1 MPSAALSPAPKLQF
15 FDTAGN
21 PLTGG
26 KVYTYA
32 AGTTT
37 PLATYVDA
45 GGVTTNTNP
54 IILDVRGEANI
65 WLNSAAYKFV
75 LKNAADTLI
84 WTVDNI
90 TSTDGVKAYVVG
102 LLDAYKADLANTT
115 DATKGDAL
123 VGFRQSNAGGI
134 LTNAVGRTVHQKL
147 QELISVKDFGA
158 TGDGTTD
165 DTVAI
170 QSAVNAAAGKAL
182 YFPGGT
188 YIVSDVITLVSN
200 TVIYGDQGITTLKL
214 KAQTYAAANVSIFV
228 LTSITNVYIYG
239 LIFNGNKGNIGT
251 TRNPINTIFQST
263 KVTFDTCE
271 WIACEG
277 ICLNISTSVDSFA
290 VLNCRFISCGGA
302 TDNSDGYRNQAIAF
316 SSSAALRSKD
326 IEITGNYF
334 FAQGLDCISMCN
346 LDDVVVSNNAA
357 YDSYSFLYNAPA
369 PFRTVNLVVTG
380 NVIYNT
386 NQGSLN
392 NTVNPVAIDL
402 PRVSN
407 GTITGNS
414 IYKCE
419 QSGIGIFDDS
429 VNIVV
434 SGNSLIDCGY
444 KGVSWYGGISVG
456 GGAGVASG
464 ILEVIIANN
473 TITSTG
479 TVTGMKFG
487 ILLDSDLEGVTVS
500 NNTLVNYVTSKYG
513 YYVYT
518 TIPGAANVFA
528 LTNNTPISAT
538 TLINDFD
545 TYNQSITNWRK
556 VNTLTG
562 YYFNGT
568 KVVGIQQAA
577 IANSGNATTDAI
589 LAALRTH
596 GLIAT

>member
-1 MPSAALSPAPKLQF
+1 MTTVISPQPKLQF
-15 FDTAGN
+15 FDANGN
-21 PLTGG
+21 PLVGG
-26 KVYTYA
+26 KLYTYA

-37 PLATYVDA
+37 PLTSYTSST
-45 GGVTTNTNP
+45 GGTANTNP
-54 IILDVRGEANI
+54 VILDSRGEASV
-65 WLNSAAYKFV
+65 WLGDNLYKFRLTSATDEAV
-75 LKNAADTLI
+75 WTADNLDGRIVIRAAQLAA
-84 WTVDNI
+84 
-90 TSTDGVKAYVVG
+90 SDGSS
-102 LLDAYKADLANTT
+102 
-115 DATKGDAL
+115 L
-123 VGFRQSNAGGI
+123 VGYIGAGSGNVATTVQAKLRQI
-134 LTNAVGRTVHQKL
+134 
-147 QELISVKDFGA
+147 ISVKDYGA

-165 DTVAI
+165 DTLAI
-170 QSAVNAAAGKAL
+170 QAAVAASSGKAL
-182 YFPGGT
+182 YFPAGT
-188 YIVSDVITLVSN
+188 YIVSDIITMVSN
-200 TVIYGDQGITTLKL
+200 AVIYGDQGITTLKL
-214 KAQTYAAANVSIFV
+214 KSKTYVAANVSIFV

-251 TRNPINTIFQST
+251 TRNPINTIYLTT

-271 WIACEG
+271 WINCEG

-316 SSSAALRSKD
+316 SSSAGARSKD

-357 YDSYSFLYNAPA
+357 YDSYSFLYNNPT
-369 PFRTVNLVVTG
+369 PYRTINLSVTG

-407 GTITGNS
+407 ATITGNA

-419 QSGIGIFDDS
+419 QSGIGIFDES
-429 VNIVV
+429 VNVVV
-434 SGNSLIDCGY
+434 SGNSLVDCGY

-456 GGAGVASG
+456 GGNGTASG
-464 ILEVIIANN
+464 IFEVVVSNN

-487 ILLDSDLEGVTVS
+487 ILLDSDLEAVIISG
-500 NNTLVNYVTSKYG
+500 NNLVNYVTSKYG

-518 TIPGAANVFA
+518 TIPGPSNVFA
-528 LTNNTPISAT
+528 LTTNTPISAT
-538 TLINDFD
+538 TLINDVD
-545 TYNQSITNWRK
+545 AYTGTITNWRK
-556 VNTLTG
+556 ENTLTG

>member
-1 MPSAALSPAPKLQF
+1 MTTVISPQPKLQF
-15 FDTAGN
+15 FDANGN
-21 PLTGG
+21 PLVGG
-26 KVYTYA
+26 KLYTYA

-37 PLATYVDA
+37 PLTSYTSST
-45 GGVTTNTNP
+45 GGTANTNP
-54 IILDVRGEANI
+54 VILDSRGEASV
-65 WLNSAAYKFV
+65 WLGDNLYKFRLTSATDEAV
-75 LKNAADTLI
+75 WTADNLDGRIVIRAAQLAA
-84 WTVDNI
+84 
-90 TSTDGVKAYVVG
+90 SDGSS
-102 LLDAYKADLANTT
+102 
-115 DATKGDAL
+115 L
-123 VGFRQSNAGGI
+123 VGYIGAGSGNVATTVQAKLRQI
-134 LTNAVGRTVHQKL
+134 
-147 QELISVKDFGA
+147 ISVKDYGA

-165 DTVAI
+165 DTLAI
-170 QSAVNAAAGKAL
+170 QAAVAASSGKAL
-182 YFPGGT
+182 YFPAGT
-188 YIVSDVITLVSN
+188 YIVSDIITMVSN
-200 TVIYGDQGITTLKL
+200 AVIYGDQGITTLKL
-214 KAQTYAAANVSIFV
+214 KSKTYVAANVSIFV

-251 TRNPINTIFQST
+251 TRNPINTIYLTT

-271 WIACEG
+271 WINCEG

-316 SSSAALRSKD
+316 SSSAGARSKD

-357 YDSYSFLYNAPA
+357 YDSYSFLYNNPT
-369 PFRTVNLVVTG
+369 PYRTINLSVTG

-407 GTITGNS
+407 ATITGNA

-419 QSGIGIFDDS
+419 QSGIGIFDES
-429 VNIVV
+429 VNVVV
-434 SGNSLIDCGY
+434 SGNSLVDCGY

-456 GGAGVASG
+456 GGNGTASG
-464 ILEVIIANN
+464 IFEVVVSNN

-487 ILLDSDLEGVTVS
+487 ILLDSDLEAVIISG
-500 NNTLVNYVTSKYG
+500 NNLVNYVTSKYG

-528 LTNNTPISAT
+528 LTTNTPISAT
-538 TLINDFD
+538 TLINDVD
-545 TYNQSITNWRK
+545 AYTGTITNWRK
-556 VNTLTG
+556 ENTLTG